1 MEMEEMKPRWKK
13 VIADF
18 WENKARSLLII
29 ASISVGIFAVGVVGI
44 GHVVIPESMVETY
57 ISTNPA
63 NIQIRTNLFDED
75 FVKAIQNVD
84 GVKDVSGRVTI
95 SSRVRNPNNG
105 EWLSLNIIA
114 MDDFADHRVKLLTS
128 KQGKSIPDQKEI
140 LILADSLETLSVT
153 PGSVIEIE
161 LPDGTQRTL
170 KVAGTVFDYSS
181 NLAITFNERLGF
193 VNMDTLEYLHQ
204 PRLFDTL
211 FITVTG
217 DQNNLANIEAVANL
231 VSKEIEKSE
240 RRILS
245 QSVNRSNDQPFANY
259 TNAIGVIIRF
269 IGLFILILS
278 SALIINTMNALM
290 AQQIRQIGIIKLVG
304 GLRKQIIGM
313 YLSLVIVFS
322 FISILIAIPASAYA
336 GRIFCATILPVL
348 NGRLLTTDLFI
359 FIPQVVSIQIL
370 VALIIPIIAALNP
383 IIQGA
388 SVAIQK
394 ALTANL
400 INQEEKPGAF
410 DRWVENFRSKDGIIN
425 LGIRNTFRQKG
436 RLILTIFTLSLGCAI
451 FISVFNVELS
461 LDKQIERVIGY
472 NQADIFIN
480 MTRNYPMEEI
490 NHQLRRIPGVITSEA
505 WIATYPQLKT
515 ASKTENV
522 YLVAPPDDSRLVK
535 QAVDVGRWVLPDE
548 KFTIVVNDAF
558 WNTYPQLKPGDQIVL
573 EISGKEDFW
582 TVVGIFRYTGIDQK
596 FAFTSMDNLAEI
608 LKSPS
613 HSNSYRVVTE
623 KHDLAFQMKM
633 TTIIDDHLNSTGYQV
648 DTITAREE
656 IVKQGL
662 DKIQIL
668 IFVLLF
674 LSVLTAIVGGIGLSG
689 TLSLN
694 VMERTAE
701 IGILRAIGAYDSV
714 ISRLITFESLFIGLT
729 SYVFGIVASFPISL
743 ILTNLVNQA
752 IFGAASK
759 IVISSKGIILWF
771 FILIVLSLVA
781 SYFPARNAARLTIR
795 EVLAY
800 E

>member
-1 MEMEEMKPRWKK
+1 MKPRWKK

-44 GHVVIPESMVETY
+44 GHFVIPDSMVETY
-57 ISTNPA
+57 LSSNPA
-63 NIQIRTNLFDED
+63 NIQISTDLFDGD
-75 FVKAIQNVD
+75 FVKTIQNVD
-84 GVKDVSGRVTI
+84 GVKDVSARVTI
-95 SSRVRNPNNG
+95 TSRVRNPNNE
-105 EWLSLNIIA
+105 EWLSLSIIA
-114 MDDFADHRVKLLTS
+114 MDDFTDQRVKLLTP

-140 LILADSLETLSVT
+140 LILAESLETLSVT
-153 PGSVIEIE
+153 TGSDIEIE
-161 LPDGTQRTL
+161 LPDGTQRNL
-170 KVAGTVFDYSS
+170 KVAGTVYDYSS

-193 VNMDTLEYLHQ
+193 VNMDTLEYLHK
-204 PRLFDTL
+204 PRQFDTL
-211 FITVTG
+211 IITVTG
-217 DQNNLANIEAVANL
+217 DQNDLANIESVANL

-245 QSVNRSNDQPFANY
+245 QSVNRSNDQPYANY
-259 TNAIGVIIRF
+259 TDAIGVIISF

-278 SALIINTMNALM
+278 SALIFNTMNALM

-313 YLSLVIVFS
+313 YLSLVMVFS
-322 FISILIAIPASAYA
+322 FISLMIAIPASAYA

-348 NGRLLTTDLFI
+348 NGRLLTPDLFI
-359 FIPQVVSIQIL
+359 FLPQVLIIQIL
-370 VALIIPIIAALNP
+370 VALIIPIIAALSP

-388 SVAIQK
+388 SIAIQK

-400 INQEEKPGAF
+400 INQEEKSGAF
-410 DRWVENFRSKDGIIN
+410 NSWVENFRSKDGVIN

-505 WIATYPQLKT
+505 WLTTFPQLKT

-522 YLVAPPDDSRLVK
+522 YLVAPPDDSHLVK
-535 QAVDVGRWVLPDE
+535 KEVDVGRWVLPDE
-548 KFTIVVNDAF
+548 KYTIVVNDAF

-573 EISGKEDFW
+573 EISGKEDLW

-596 FAFTSMDNLAEI
+596 FAFTSMDNLADI
-608 LKSPS
+608 LKSLS

-633 TTIIDDHLNSTGYQV
+633 TTIIDDHLSAAGYHV

-701 IGILRAIGAYDSV
+701 IGILRAIGAYDAV

-729 SYVFGIVASFPISL
+729 SYLIGIVASFPISF

>member
-1 MEMEEMKPRWKK
+1 MKPRWKK

-75 FVKAIQNVD
+75 FVKTIQNVD

-114 MDDFADHRVKLLTS
+114 MDDFSDHRLKLLTS

-211 FITVTG
+211 LITVTG

-322 FISILIAIPASAYA
+322 FISLLIAIPASAYA

-388 SVAIQK
+388 SVTIQK

-400 INQEEKPGAF
+400 INQEEKPGSF

-759 IVISSKGIILWF
+759 IVISYKGIILWF